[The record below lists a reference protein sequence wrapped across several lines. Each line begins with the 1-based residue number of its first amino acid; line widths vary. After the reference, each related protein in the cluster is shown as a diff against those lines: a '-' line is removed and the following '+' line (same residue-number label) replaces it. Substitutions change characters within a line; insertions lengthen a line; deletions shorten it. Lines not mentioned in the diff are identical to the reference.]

1 MSYFSGASWVWAFCF
16 GFRKKKYREHWYIC
30 WQLLIPRRKTSIQ
43 KYIFKSFLR
52 ILECL
57 KLLICIFHDKLENL
71 HLLIYLR
78 LSNSLSLSIILHEYD
93 SFPANNFN
101 QSYFSLPNA
110 EYKWFKSEFQFSHS
124 SVSTLSSI
132 TMEHYTWEIMSL
144 R

>member
-30 WQLLIPRRKTSIQ
+30 WQLLIPRGKTSIQ

-78 LSNSLSLSIILHEYD
+78 LSNSLSLSPSSCMSMTVSQQIISTNLTFLYQMLNINDSNQNFNFHIRPCPHYHPLQWSIILE
-93 SFPANNFN
+93 
-101 QSYFSLPNA
+101 
-110 EYKWFKSEFQFSHS
+110 K
-124 SVSTLSSI
+124 
-132 TMEHYTWEIMSL
+132 
-144 R
+144 